1 MVQIKKILK
10 KSEWKKVC
18 QANTIQMK
26 VGVKKKKKDM
36 KVKITWDNMGY
47 HDTIK
52 SSIHQDNIWVL
63 NIYTVNNNL
72 KT

>member
-10 KSEWKKVC
+10 KSEWKEVC

-36 KVKITWDNMGY
+36 KAKIITWDNMGY

-52 SSIHQDNIWVL
+52 SSIH
-63 NIYTVNNNL
+63 
-72 KT
+72 